1 MLETNNNESNVDQ
14 TKVNSFF
21 STGNSD
27 QITDLEIEPSEKT
40 FDEIIATLNS
50 DTCNPRLLDNL
61 SYTLEPIC
69 FSRETNSWNEFR
81 VLNEVKRMTSR
92 YGYESLEDW
101 SNHLISN
108 CTVYIHKDQAVE
120 QMQETLQDN
129 LANTVITKA
138 KEIHP
143 LFAMIVSNNID
154 KVMSRSAFTRAINS
168 DNPTQE
174 LESFLKSESRVQL
187 RLNKFFSYEQWEN
200 ELKKT
205 D

>member
-1 MLETNNNESNVDQ
+1 
-14 TKVNSFF
+14 
-21 STGNSD
+21 
-27 QITDLEIEPSEKT
+27 
-40 FDEIIATLNS
+40 
-50 DTCNPRLLDNL
+50 
-61 SYTLEPIC
+61 
-69 FSRETNSWNEFR
+69 
-81 VLNEVKRMTSR
+81 
-92 YGYESLEDW
+92 
-101 SNHLISN
+101 
-108 CTVYIHKDQAVE
+108 
-120 QMQETLQDN
+120 MQETLQDN

-200 ELKKT
+200 ELKKLIKCLYFEHVCFT
-205 D
+205 YRANEDNDSVN